1 MKRTMGTGKVATFA
15 AFCLG
20 AAAAFAYDCPNAL
33 VEYVEADGVSQYADT
48 GVLGNADTKV
58 EAVMEWVEVPTD
70 SVFLG
75 ARLVNDKFYPYNYWV
90 NSGAGG
96 HRISYIGELYS
107 VSGTQTATAGVKY
120 KIESFLEGGRQ
131 ELTVYTDN
139 AGEWEETGHTLHTT
153 NRAVKTGMPMYL
165 FALNKKEAADGESY
179 VTAFSKARVYSL
191 KIWQKSGGEY
201 ELVRDYQPC
210 LNGDRPGLW
219 DKVEGTITYASGT
232 GGDFTAGARIP
243 YEPDAYLDYVEATGT
258 QYIDTGVNAEKG
270 LKARLSIRW
279 DSKPAGGAI
288 LGARKTYG
296 TADNNCYLFYFSGS
310 YMWCSYSYWNS
321 MFNTSVEPTYGR
333 RVEYVTD
340 FTATNNLQVYYKGRK
355 TLGGGAGSGV
365 NANVNAQRNLC
376 LFALNDGGTVNNYGK
391 GKLYELKILKQN
403 ADTGNLDLI
412 RHYLP
417 CLKCGKAGLYDA
429 VNETISFSQG
439 ADDFVPGDVL
449 TTPCEFVEWIES
461 DGGKYQYIDTWAI
474 GKSGTKSVVDCS
486 VRAGF
491 SKDQAILA
499 GRLDKNNRIFPAYF
513 IGNYFGY
520 GYINGYWGSSGTAN
534 QVAVGSDPSARFLI
548 ESDLDAG
555 RQSVKVNGTEL
566 HMGDSHVAEYISTER
581 SLTLFALNGTS
592 DGSDGRTDYS
602 SIRLYS
608 AKIWDGDELLRD
620 FAPCV
625 ASDGRAGLYD
635 SVTRRMF
642 YMESAASGD
651 PEVSLD
657 TNVGGCT
664 NSLALASMDAP
675 DKLLDYIES
684 DGVQD
689 YFDTGVLGNAG
700 VKMEAVMSW
709 VEVPSDAIFI
719 GSRKAD
725 TGSGEGHEFRFFP
738 YNYWVNPNGNVSS
751 HRFSYGHHVW
761 SAVKDGAGVPAT
773 AGVKY
778 KIETTMEN
786 GSQTISVSEQNAGV
800 WEEVASQTESEA
812 YAIDTDLPMYLFAR
826 NMDGVADAFAKAR
839 VYSLKLWTKSGD
851 EYVLARDLVP
861 AKACGKVL
869 LYDNVTKSFYRNRGR
884 YHVAGKIR
892 VENMG
897 LMLMFK

>member
-1 MKRTMGTGKVATFA
+1 MNRKTMAMLA
-15 AFCLG
+15 AGCAALG
-20 AAAAFAYDCPNAL
+20 AFAYDCPNAL

-48 GVLGNADTKV
+48 GVIGNADTKV

-75 ARLVNDKFYPYNYWV
+75 ARLINDKFYPYNYWV

-165 FALNKKEAADGESY
+165 FALNKKESADGESY
-179 VTAFSKARVYSL
+179 ATAYSKARVYSL
-191 KIWQKSGGEY
+191 KIWQKSGDEY
-201 ELVRDYQPC
+201 VLVRDYQPC
-210 LNGDRPGLW
+210 LSGDRPGLW

-279 DSKPAGGAI
+279 ESNPGNGSI
-288 LGARKTYG
+288 LGARKTYN
-296 TADNNCYLFYFSGS
+296 TADNNCYLFYLYSGKI
-310 YMWCSYSYWNS
+310 WCSYSYWQGEL
-321 MFNTSVEPTYGR
+321 FNTGVTPAYKQPVEI
-333 RVEYVTD
+333 VTD
-340 FTATNNLQVYYKGRK
+340 FTATNNLQVYYRGAK

-365 NANVNAQRNLC
+365 NANVNAHQNLY
-376 LFALNDGGTVNNYGK
+376 LFALNDGGTVSNYGK

-417 CLKCGKAGLYDA
+417 CLKGGKAGLYDA

-449 TTPCEFVEWIES
+449 ATPCEFVEWIEN
-461 DGGKYQYIDTWAI
+461 DNDNGNGAYQYIDTGVI
-474 GKSGTKSVVDCS
+474 GKSGVKGELDFM
-486 VRAGF
+486 VRDDYSG
-491 SKDQAILA
+491 DHAILSCR
-499 GRLDKNNRIFPAYF
+499 GDPNTSSDLRFYLAYIYQSAF
-513 IGNYFGY
+513 RY
-520 GYINGYWGSSGTAN
+520 GYRTLPAK
-534 QVAVGSDPSARFLI
+534 SALNVVVPTEGVRYHV
-548 ESDLDAG
+548 ESDLSAG
-555 RQSVKVNGTEL
+555 NQSVKVNGTEINASAG
-566 HMGDSHVAEYISTER
+566 HDSTYFTTDSTLAFFGNMKKNGSQYDIVNR
-581 SLTLFALNGTS
+581 GKVRLFAA
-592 DGSDGRTDYS
+592 R
-602 SIRLYS
+602 
-608 AKIWDGDELLRD
+608 IWDGDELLRD

-625 ASDGRAGLYD
+625 DSTGAAGLYD
-635 SVTRRMF
+635 SVTRRM
-642 YMESAASGD
+642 YMPRQNQTTLRD
-651 PEVSLD
+651 VSLESG
-657 TNVGGCT
+657 VGGCT

-684 DGVQD
+684 DGAQD

-700 VKMEAVMSW
+700 VKMETVMSW

-719 GSRKAD
+719 GSRKAN

-800 WEEVASQTESEA
+800 WDEVASQTESEA

-861 AKACGKVL
+861 AKAGGKVL

-884 YHVAGKIR
+884 YLVAGKVC
-892 VENMG
+892 VEDMG